1 MQENGRMNWLEQ
13 VHQMKDRDIRTIE
26 QHELQELPQDAV
38 EHGLPQEERLKN
50 LLDKVGNPYCYLD
63 NGIIVKLNFAPEEQ
77 HTAGTHWKVL
87 SVGQLKM
94 QRNFRQAAEKS
105 HGKFHTL
112 MR

>member
-63 NGIIVKLNFAPEEQ
+63 NGIIVKLNFAPSRCKV
-77 HTAGTHWKVL
+77 HCLSALAGAFSL
-87 SVGQLKM
+87 P
-94 QRNFRQAAEKS
+94 AEKAEKLS
-105 HGKFHTL
+105 ASC
-112 MR
+112 